1 MIPENVKKVLDAAGL
16 EALEFEPGSTPTAA
30 TAAEKIGV
38 TVGQIAKS
46 MLMRGKDGV
55 YRMFVLAG
63 DRRVSSSKVKQLT
76 GVKHSMCPKEET
88 YEVTGFKPGGVCP
101 YGLDG
106 GGAAAGMANDGSGT
120 SRPSIEIYIDRSL
133 EEYDTVYPAAG
144 NDASGVPTTFR
155 QLLEMTGGTVSDVAQ
170 E

>member
-1 MIPENVKKVLDAAGL
+1 MIPEKVQQILEAAGL
-16 EALEFEPGSTPTAA
+16 EALQFEPGSTPTAA

-46 MLMRGKDGV
+46 ILMRGKDGV
-55 YRMFVLAG
+55 YRLFVLTG
-63 DRRVSSSKVKQLT
+63 DRRVSSSKVKQQT

-101 YGLDG
+101 YGLEGNG
-106 GGAAAGMANDGSGT
+106 GH
-120 SRPSIEIYIDRSL
+120 RIEIYIDRSL
-133 EEYDTVYPAAG
+133 ERYDTVYPAAG
-144 NDASGVPTTFR
+144 DDASGVPTTFR
-155 QLLEMTGGTVSDVAQ
+155 QLLDMTGGKVSDVAG